1 MDWDWIIALSIA
13 TAALVLALRKSTWI
27 VDFTVFVFVFN
38 RGLRRLVDFYINHEF
53 SPLSPISL
61 TPLMVAAAM
70 LIPSLTN
77 FNRFPPWSRAV
88 LSFLILAIGYAFVI
102 GFFSVQLAAIYALAE
117 VMAPFGLFSF
127 VLLTQPVTRVKDRWV
142 RSFAWAAILASAYG
156 WFQYLTIPE
165 WDKFWLIE
173 TKMYGYMGL
182 PIPTQMTVFST
193 MAERGPLASFLGFSV
208 VPMLISKKWRPMP
221 GILGWAGVILVFSV
235 ILLTLSRGG
244 LLFAVLGTAIHLI
257 INRGQAGRQIALG
270 VAVVGTAAWFGM
282 NKIPNAE
289 RVVKRFETIG
299 GIQEDGSYKGRFM
312 IMSSGFTSLA
322 QNPFGLGLGAVGLA
336 TRVNSGS
343 LTTSNTVVDAGYF
356 NLILVYGVPGI
367 ALLLTSLILAWRL
380 LARRYQQREFR
391 DDHVLLARSMLITLI
406 PACFAGD
413 LLTGFSIFW
422 LALGCGISFPPQR
435 RGARSALPA
444 PSGVGRGAPL
454 RDPSPSMP
462 NKTNPSPPLPCKPP
476 SL

>member
-88 LSFLILAIGYAFVI
+88 LGFLILAIGYAFVI

-193 MAERGPLASFLGFSV
+193 MAERGPLASFLGFSDAYFQE
-208 VPMLISKKWRPMP
+208 MEAD
-221 GILGWAGVILVFSV
+221 AGN
-235 ILLTLSRGG
+235 SRMGRSDFG
-244 LLFAVLGTAIHLI
+244 VLGDSAHPVPWRFALRSAG
-257 INRGQAGRQIALG
+257 NRDPLNHQPWTGRAADRVGRCGGGCGRLVWDEQDSQRGTGGQTLRDHWRNPGG
-270 VAVVGTAAWFGM
+270 WFLQGP
-282 NKIPNAE
+282 I
-289 RVVKRFETIG
+289 
-299 GIQEDGSYKGRFM
+299 Y
-312 IMSSGFTSLA
+312 
-322 QNPFGLGLGAVGLA
+322 
-336 TRVNSGS
+336 
-343 LTTSNTVVDAGYF
+343 
-356 NLILVYGVPGI
+356 
-367 ALLLTSLILAWRL
+367 
-380 LARRYQQREFR
+380 
-391 DDHVLLARSMLITLI
+391 DHVLGSFLAGPES
-406 PACFAGD
+406 
-413 LLTGFSIFW
+413 FW
-422 LALGCGISFPPQR
+422 TWAR
-435 RGARSALPA
+435 RGRPRHSGQFGEPDDVQYRGRRRILQPDPGLWRSGYCLVVDLTHI
-444 PSGVGRGAPL
+444 GLETVGEAIP
-454 RDPSPSMP
+454 
-462 NKTNPSPPLPCKPP
+462 TT
-476 SL
+476 